1 MGKQYTHVTN
11 DQRKELIRLIHEEQM
26 SISQAAAKANIFYP
40 TAKAINKV
48 YKKENRVQKRYH
60 RYRQKKGDELMGVKR
75 NKIALEKPLEN
86 KMDYNDVGRITCGIK
101 SIVKKDAKVLIKK
114 EVDLNS
120 QVLYENFP
128 QIHE

>member
-26 SISQAAAKANIFYP
+26 SISQAAAKVNIFYP

-75 NKIALEKPLEN
+75 NKIALEKPLGNHYVQKTYLN
-86 KMDYNDVGRITCGIK
+86 KNMKYVKDV
-101 SIVKKDAKVLIKK
+101 
-114 EVDLNS
+114 
-120 QVLYENFP
+120 
-128 QIHE
+128 